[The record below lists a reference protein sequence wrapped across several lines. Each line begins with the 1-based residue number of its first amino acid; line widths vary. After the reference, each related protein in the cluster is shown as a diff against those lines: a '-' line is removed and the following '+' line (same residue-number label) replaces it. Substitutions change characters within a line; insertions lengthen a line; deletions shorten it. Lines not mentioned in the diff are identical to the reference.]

1 MKNTNLE
8 LRTDDE
14 RLSVI
19 QNGDYYLFEMDSK
32 RLEYYRQMPYKIL
45 LKSHESGRTIEFIRR
60 EAAPI
65 GESGSFIT
73 YFTNAS
79 TFWEFRLLV

>member
-1 MKNTNLE
+1 MKSKDLE

-19 QNGDYYLFEMDSK
+19 QHGDYYLFEMDSK
-32 RLEYYRQMPYKIL
+32 SLEYYRQTPYKIF

-60 EAAPI
+60 EVNPI
-65 GESGSFIT
+65 SETGSFIV
-73 YFTNAS
+73 YYTNAS